1 MISILYLNNFL
12 FAINSDILFLP
23 YFSQVCECVL
33 CCSSIIPV
41 KADYSKDKF
50 YHVISEDQIEHLRAK
65 LHLTME
71 RPAGAPSLLGPIRS
85 QRLGVI

>member
-1 MISILYLNNFL
+1 MISILYFNNFL

-50 YHVISEDQIEHLRAK
+50 YHVISEDQIEHL
-65 LHLTME
+65 LG
-71 RPAGAPSLLGPIRS
+71 AGAPSLLGPIRS